1 MRLVLD
7 TNVVVSAFLNPYGK
21 PSQILKLVLGR
32 TAELCYNS
40 AILNEYETV
49 MLRPKFSNKIDSGI
63 IRRFINLIKSMGFS
77 FDPIPSKIKLPDES
91 DRIFYDT
98 ARGIGSVL
106 ISVNL
111 KHYPKELFIMSPADF
126 LKRLEDGSR

>member
-7 TNVVVSAFLNPYGK
+7 TNVVVSAFINPGGK

-40 AILNEYETV
+40 AILDEYETV
-49 MLRPKFSNKIDSGI
+49 MLRPKFSDKIDSSI
-63 IRRFINLIKSMGFS
+63 IRRFINLIRSMGLS
-77 FDPIPSKIKLPDES
+77 FDPIPSNIKLPDEA

-106 ISVNL
+106 VSGNL
-111 KHYPKELFIMSPADF
+111 KHYPKEPFIMSPAGF
-126 LKRLEDGSR
+126 LKRLEDESR